1 MRSPPPQDAG
11 NGTPL
16 TWQWMRIMA
25 LSDCTAW
32 RFSSRKY
39 SPRGF
44 GPVGWTTNAVSDVG
58 AAPKLSTL
66 LTVIGA
72 SVTQPS
78 SLSDHA
84 SMRDG
89 DNPARQLP
97 LP

>member
-1 MRSPPPQDAG
+1 
-11 NGTPL
+11 
-16 TWQWMRIMA
+16 MRIMA

-58 AAPKLSTL
+58 AAPKLYTL

-89 DNPARQLP
+89 DNPVV
-97 LP
+97 